1 MTKPTLH
8 LIHGY
13 IASGKTTYAKKLE
26 IETSAVRFTLDEWM
40 VNLYGV
46 NPPADQFTQYEDNI
60 KIMIWQMAEQ
70 FLKNDISVIV
80 DYGFWKRS
88 DRDDY
93 KNRASN
99 LGVKCKL
106 HILILDDEIALSR
119 LKSRTN
125 EMPDGALFIDE
136 TAYYTLKDKFE
147 PIDNDEI

>member
-70 FLKNDISVIV
+70 FLKNDISVIL